1 MRQISCFNMKKRPQK
16 SRKESNLKREDEKE
30 EPVSLKVP
38 HSTDVIEA
46 PNK

>member
-1 MRQISCFNMKKRPQK
+1 MRQISFFNMKGRQQK

-38 HSTDVIEA
+38 DSTDVIET